1 MFLNLYLSGAAVHF
15 VMDFMLYEAAVRR
28 KSLSRDRAAAA
39 SAAKEA
45 ELTLNSSII
54 KTRFMID
61 FSSTILLANLIL
73 STE

>member
-15 VMDFMLYEAAVRR
+15 VMNFMLYEAAVRR

-45 ELTLNSSII
+45 EFYSETMI
-54 KTRFMID
+54 KFVWWPVDIAQR
-61 FSSTILLANLIL
+61 LLKLL
-73 STE
+73 KEQD